1 MRIMLPV
8 DGSPAS
14 MAAVRHALSL
24 VESGLAAEMVL
35 VNVQVPPSLYEVVT
49 AQDAEV
55 IEHVRSDAGADL
67 LAPAEAL
74 LSSAGLTW
82 ESEVAGGH
90 PHTLL
95 LELMEN
101 YGCQLVVMGARG
113 MGDRD
118 ASGLGSV
125 ALSVLAGSPVPV
137 TVVHAPAVD
146 TASGVDSQDG
156 EYEGEGDRAA

>member
-1 MRIMLPV
+1 MKILLPV
-8 DGSPAS
+8 DGSTAS
-14 MAAVRHALSL
+14 MAAVRHALGL

-74 LSSAGLTW
+74 LSAAGLTW

-90 PHTLL
+90 PHTQL
-95 LELMEN
+95 LELLEN
-101 YGCQLVVMGARG
+101 YGCQMVVMGARG
-113 MGDRD
+113 RGDAD
-118 ASGLGSV
+118 TGGLGSV
-125 ALSVLAGSPVPV
+125 ALAVLANSPVPV
-137 TVVHAPAVD
+137 TVVHAPADDAASLAD
-146 TASGVDSQDG
+146 TQDDADN
-156 EYEGEGDRAA
+156 GDQAA